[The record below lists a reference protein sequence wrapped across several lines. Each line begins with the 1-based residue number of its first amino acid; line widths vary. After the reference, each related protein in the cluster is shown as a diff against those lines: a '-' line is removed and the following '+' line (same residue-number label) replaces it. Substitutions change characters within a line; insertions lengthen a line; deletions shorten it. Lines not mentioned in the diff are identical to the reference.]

1 MTELLELGELFLL
14 KVGAV
19 SLLMASLVACV
30 FWTARDQG
38 SLPYRY
44 WSLYE
49 AYLNRRLRQMFQ
61 LTRGRVI
68 IWCQLVAICSV
79 VGLALLL
86 GNKPIYLALVPA
98 VFGPAWFI
106 ERMRRRRVRAI
117 ETKIDGFVLALANGL
132 KATPSI
138 GNALGYTQPLLA
150 PPLDVEV
157 ALALKEMRLG
167 NTVDQALLS
176 MAGRIRSTQLDA
188 ALSGLLIGR
197 QVGGDLPKIL
207 EKTAST
213 LREMARLQ
221 GVVRSKTAE
230 GKAQLAV
237 LAIFPVVI
245 LFLFD
250 TVSPGYFDAL
260 STTVFGWV
268 VISGSIALWCASLLI
283 ARKILA
289 VDI

>member
-1 MTELLELGELFLL
+1 MTELLVL
-14 KVGAV
+14 KVGAA
-19 SLLMASLVACV
+19 LLLLGALLSGV
-30 FWTARDQG
+30 FLTARDPG

-49 AYLNRRLRQMFQ
+49 AHLDRKLRQMFMP
-61 LTRGRVI
+61 TRGRI
-68 IWCQLVAICSV
+68 ILWCQVAGIAGALSL
-79 VGLALLL
+79 GLLL
-86 GNKPIYLALVPA
+86 GSEAAYAAIVPIAL
-98 VFGPAWFI
+98 GPAMYI
-106 ERMRRRRVRAI
+106 EQLRRQRVRAI
-117 ETKIDGFVLALANGL
+117 EAKIDGFVLSLANAL

-138 GNALGYTQPLLA
+138 GNALSYTQPLLA
-150 PPLDVEV
+150 PPLDAEV

-207 EKTAST
+207 EKTAET

-237 LAIFPVVI
+237 LAVFPAVI
-245 LFLFD
+245 VLLFD
-250 TVSPGYFDAL
+250 TMSKGYFDPL
-260 STTVFGWV
+260 SKSVLGWA
-268 VISGSIALWCASLLI
+268 VIAISLALWVASLLL
-283 ARKILA
+283 ARKVLA

>member
-1 MTELLELGELFLL
+1 MNELLVLKLAASALLLGALSA
-14 KVGAV
+14 G
-19 SLLMASLVACV
+19 V
-30 FWTARDQG
+30 FFTARDPA

-49 AYLNRRLRQMFQ
+49 SYLNRKLRQMFMP
-61 LTRGRVI
+61 THGRVI
-68 IWCQLVAICSV
+68 IWSQV
-79 VGLALLL
+79 VGACVSLSLGLLL
-86 GNKPIYLALVPA
+86 ASKVAYAAVLPIA
-98 VFGPAWFI
+98 FGPALYI
-106 ERMRRRRVRAI
+106 ELLRRQRVRAI
-117 ETKIDGFVLALANGL
+117 ESKIDGFVLTLANAL

-138 GNALGYTQPLLA
+138 GNALAYTQPLLA
-150 PPLDVEV
+150 PPLNAEV

-176 MAGRIRSTQLDA
+176 MASRIRSTQLDA

-207 EKTAST
+207 EKTAET

-237 LAIFPVVI
+237 LAVFPAVI
-245 LFLFD
+245 LLLFD
-250 TVSPGYFDAL
+250 TVSKGYFDPL
-260 STTVFGWV
+260 TESVFGWI
-268 VISGSIALWCASLLI
+268 VIAASVALWLASLLM
-283 ARKILA
+283 ARKVLA

>member
-1 MTELLELGELFLL
+1 MTELSVLKSAALLLLF
-14 KVGAV
+14 VAV
-19 SLLMASLVACV
+19 LWGV
-30 FWTARDQG
+30 FWTARDPG

-49 AYLNRRLRQMFQ
+49 AFLNRKLRQMF
-61 LTRGRVI
+61 LPTHGRMIVGGQVI
-68 IWCQLVAICSV
+68 AACLSASL
-79 VGLALLL
+79 GLLL
-86 GNKPIYLALVPA
+86 QQKLAYLGLLPA
-98 VFGPAWFI
+98 AFGPALYL
-106 ERMRRRRVRAI
+106 ERLRQRRVRAI
-117 ETKIDGFVLALANGL
+117 EAKIDAFVLSLANSL

-138 GNALGYTQPLLA
+138 GNALSYTQPLLA
-150 PPLDVEV
+150 APLDAEV

-188 ALSGLLIGR
+188 ALSGLMIGR

-207 EKTAST
+207 ARTAGT

-230 GKAQLAV
+230 GKAQLVV
-237 LAIFPVVI
+237 LAVFPVIIV
-245 LFLFD
+245 LLFD
-250 TVSPGYFDAL
+250 TVSRGYFDPL
-260 STTVFGWV
+260 MGSVLGWA
-268 VISGSIALWCASLLI
+268 VIAASFALWLSSLVA

>member
-1 MTELLELGELFLL
+1 VTLELFATKLL
-14 KVGAV
+14 AILLLGAA
-19 SLLMASLVACV
+19 LLGGV
-30 FWTARDQG
+30 FCTARDPS

-49 AYLNRRLRQMFQ
+49 AYLNRKLRQMFLPTHGRPIVWAQ
-61 LTRGRVI
+61 LL
-68 IWCQLVAICSV
+68 CAILC
-79 VGLALLL
+79 LALGLL
-86 GNKPIYLALVPA
+86 LRQRVAYLALIPVT
-98 VFGPAWFI
+98 FGPALYI
-106 ERMRRRRVRAI
+106 EQLRQRRVRSI
-117 ETKIDGFVLALANGL
+117 EAKIDGFVLTLANGL

-150 PPLDVEV
+150 APLDVEV
-157 ALALKEMRLG
+157 GLALKEMRLG

-207 EKTAST
+207 EKTAET

-237 LAIFPVVI
+237 LAIFPALI
-245 LFLFD
+245 LLLFD
-250 TVSPGYFDAL
+250 TVSRGYFDPL
-260 STTVFGWV
+260 TQSVFGWG
-268 VISGSIALWCASLLI
+268 VITVSVALWIGSLLM
-283 ARKILA
+283 ARKVLA

>member
-1 MTELLELGELFLL
+1 VSELSALKAAAVGLFLL
-14 KVGAV
+14 G
-19 SLLMASLVACV
+19 LLSAI
-30 FWTARDQG
+30 FWTARDPG

-49 AYLNRRLRQMFQ
+49 AYLNRKLRQMFMP
-61 LTRGRVI
+61 THGRVI
-68 IWCQLVAICSV
+68 IWSQVASAC
-79 VGLALLL
+79 LALGAGLL
-86 GNKPIYLALVPA
+86 FQNKLVYLAVLPA
-98 VFGPAWFI
+98 AFGPALYLEQI
-106 ERMRRRRVRAI
+106 RRRRVRAI
-117 ETKIDGFVLALANGL
+117 EAKIDGFVLTLANAL

-138 GNALGYTQPLLA
+138 GNALAYTQPLLA
-150 PPLDVEV
+150 PPLDAEV

-207 EKTAST
+207 EKTAET

-237 LAIFPVVI
+237 LAVFPAVI
-245 LFLFD
+245 LLLFD
-250 TVSPGYFDAL
+250 TVSKGYFDPL
-260 STTVFGWV
+260 TRSIFGWA
-268 VISGSIALWCASLLI
+268 VIGISIALWVASLLM

>member
-1 MTELLELGELFLL
+1 MTELFVLKGVALLLLLSALFS
-14 KVGAV
+14 GAF
-19 SLLMASLVACV
+19 L
-30 FWTARDQG
+30 TARDPS

-49 AYLNRRLRQMFQ
+49 AYLNRKLRQMF
-61 LTRGRVI
+61 LPTHGRLILWGQVI
-68 IWCQLVAICSV
+68 GIAVSLSL
-79 VGLALLL
+79 GLLL
-86 GNKPIYLALVPA
+86 GSKAAYGAVVPVA
-98 VFGPAWFI
+98 FGPALYI
-106 ERMRRRRVRAI
+106 EQLRRQRVRAI
-117 ETKIDGFVLALANGL
+117 EAKIDGFVLSLANAL

-138 GNALGYTQPLLA
+138 GNALAYTQPLLA
-150 PPLDVEV
+150 PPLDAEV

-207 EKTAST
+207 EKTAET

-237 LAIFPVVI
+237 LAVFPAVI
-245 LFLFD
+245 LLLFD
-250 TVSPGYFDAL
+250 TVSKGYFDPLA
-260 STTVFGWV
+260 SSVFGWA
-268 VISGSIALWCASLLI
+268 VIALSIALWIASLLM
-283 ARKILA
+283 ARKVLA

>member
-1 MTELLELGELFLL
+1 MSELQIL
-14 KVGAV
+14 KIAAVG
-19 SLLMASLVACV
+19 SLLLGLMFAT
-30 FWTARDQG
+30 FWTTSDRG

-49 AYLNRRLRQMFQ
+49 AYLDRKLRQMFRP
-61 LTRGRVI
+61 TRGRLI
-68 IWCQLVAICSV
+68 V
-79 VGLALLL
+79 VGQVLGICLTLGLSMLLDLKL
-86 GNKPIYLALVPA
+86 GYLAVIPIA
-98 VFGPAWFI
+98 FGPALYI
-106 ERMRRRRVRAI
+106 EQLRQSRVRAI
-117 ETKIDGFVLALANGL
+117 ETKIDGFVLALANAL

-138 GNALGYTQPLLA
+138 GNALAYTQPLLA

-207 EKTAST
+207 DKTAAT
-213 LREMARLQ
+213 LREMSRLQ

-230 GKAQLAV
+230 GKAQLGI
-237 LAIFPVVI
+237 LAIFPAII
-245 LFLFD
+245 LLLFD
-250 TVSPGYFDAL
+250 TVSKGYFDPL
-260 STTVFGWV
+260 TRSVFGWG
-268 VISGSIALWCASLLI
+268 VIVLAIVLWVASLLM

>member
-1 MTELLELGELFLL
+1 VNELFTL
-14 KVGAV
+14 KLGAV
-19 SLLMASLVACV
+19 ALLLGALLSGV
-30 FWTARDQG
+30 FWTARDPS

-49 AYLNRRLRQMFQ
+49 AHLNRKLRQMFMP
-61 LTRGRVI
+61 TYGRLI
-68 IWCQLVAICSV
+68 TWCQV
-79 VGLALLL
+79 VSACVCLCLGLFLQNKLAYAALL
-86 GNKPIYLALVPA
+86 PAL
-98 VFGPAWFI
+98 FGPALYI
-106 ERMRRRRVRAI
+106 EQLRRARVRAI
-117 ETKIDGFVLALANGL
+117 EAKIDGFVLTLANAL

-150 PPLDVEV
+150 PPLHAEV
-157 ALALKEMRLG
+157 GLALKEMRLG

-176 MAGRIRSTQLDA
+176 MAGRIKSTQLDA

-207 EKTAST
+207 EKTAET

-237 LAIFPVVI
+237 LAIFPAVI
-245 LFLFD
+245 LLLFD
-250 TVSPGYFDAL
+250 TVSKGYFDPL
-260 STTVFGWV
+260 TTSIFGWAV
-268 VISGSIALWCASLLI
+268 VAVAVALWIASLLM
-283 ARKILA
+283 ARKVLA

>member
-1 MTELLELGELFLL
+1 MTELLVL
-14 KVGAV
+14 KVGAA
-19 SLLMASLVACV
+19 LLLVAALLSAV
-30 FWTARDQG
+30 FLTARDPG

-49 AYLNRRLRQMFQ
+49 AYLNRKLRQMFMTPHAR
-61 LTRGRVI
+61 LIT
-68 IWCQLVAICSV
+68 WCQV
-79 VGLALLL
+79 VGACAALSLGLLL
-86 GNKPIYLALVPA
+86 GSKAAYAALAPIAL
-98 VFGPAWFI
+98 GPALYI
-106 ERMRRRRVRAI
+106 EQLRRLRVRAI
-117 ETKIDGFVLALANGL
+117 EARIDGFVLALANAL

-150 PPLDVEV
+150 PPLDAEV

-207 EKTAST
+207 EKTAET

-230 GKAQLAV
+230 GKAQLGV
-237 LAIFPVVI
+237 LAVFPAVI
-245 LFLFD
+245 LLLFD
-250 TVSPGYFDAL
+250 TMSKGYFDPL
-260 STTVFGWV
+260 TRSVFGWIV
-268 VISGSIALWCASLLI
+268 IALSMALWIASLLL

>member
-1 MTELLELGELFLL
+1 MSELPAL
-14 KVGAV
+14 KAAAV
-19 SLLMASLVACV
+19 SLLFMALLSAV
-30 FWTARDQG
+30 FWTARDPG
-38 SLPYRY
+38 SLAYRY

-49 AYLNRRLRQMFQ
+49 AYLDRKLRQMFRP
-61 LTRGRVI
+61 TRGRLI
-68 IWCQLVAICSV
+68 IWCQLIAACAA
-79 VGLALLL
+79 VGLSLLFE
-86 GNKPIYLALVPA
+86 NKLVYLAVLPA
-98 VFGPAWFI
+98 IFAPALYL
-106 ERMRRRRVRAI
+106 EQQRQRRVRAI
-117 ETKIDGFVLALANGL
+117 ESKIDGFVLALANGL

-150 PPLDVEV
+150 APLDVEV

-237 LAIFPVVI
+237 LAIFPAVI
-245 LFLFD
+245 LLLFD
-250 TVSPGYFDAL
+250 TVSRGYFDPLAT
-260 STTVFGWV
+260 SVFGWV
-268 VISGSIALWCASLLI
+268 VIALAIALWIGSLLM